1 MKAKGKKPVERRP
14 RSRADVFSA
23 SGPNL
28 VGAELCQLILQVR
41 DKLKDFKEPE
51 ERERLREELR
61 DADLAPEL
69 TEDEGIRLD
78 DIFRGVVALRTLLPM
93 IYVTIFDVMWELPK
107 APDTPKNKP
116 RFARPVS

>member
-1 MKAKGKKPVERRP
+1 MKAKVKKPVERKP

-23 SGPNL
+23 SGSNL
-28 VGAELCQLILQVR
+28 MGAELCQLILQVR

-61 DADLAPEL
+61 DAGLAPEL

-78 DIFRGVVALRTLLPM
+78 DIFRGAGALRALLPM

-107 APDTPKNKP
+107 APDTPKSKP
-116 RFARPVS
+116 RFAR